1 MSSTGSSAIARGPA
15 SSTSTASARRSGT
28 ASPRAP
34 RIGCSMPF
42 ASTFRRAWR
51 RRSPLATLAI
61 AVGVVIVAAA
71 AGAAAQSRF
80 RAGTDLVALQVTVTD
95 PQRKSVPDLRQ
106 EDFAIFEEG
115 RQMSIDLFA
124 AGSVPLDL
132 MLVIDTSRS
141 MFERMPTVRQA
152 ASNFVRALADDD
164 RAEVIFFNHRVNIA
178 QSLTADRGALIA
190 AIQRAHASGSTA
202 LYEALYIALKRL
214 ASDPERDQTPRR
226 QAVVVLTDG
235 DDTTSHVT
243 FDAVYAQARGND
255 AAVYGIIPPSTISR
269 DAYRY
274 PQPESLFDLR
284 LLADETGGRVFTPAR
299 TPD

>member
-1 MSSTGSSAIARGPA
+1 
-15 SSTSTASARRSGT
+15 
-28 ASPRAP
+28 
-34 RIGCSMPF
+34 
-42 ASTFRRAWR
+42 
-51 RRSPLATLAI
+51 
-61 AVGVVIVAAA
+61 
-71 AGAAAQSRF
+71 
-80 RAGTDLVALQVTVTD
+80 
-95 PQRKSVPDLRQ
+95 
-106 EDFAIFEEG
+106 
-115 RQMSIDLFA
+115 
-124 AGSVPLDL
+124 
-132 MLVIDTSRS
+132 
-141 MFERMPTVRQA
+141 
-152 ASNFVRALADDD
+152 
-164 RAEVIFFNHRVNIA
+164 
-178 QSLTADRGALIA
+178 LIA

-299 TPD
+299 TPDLIGVYAEIADEFRKQYWLAFAPPESTPGFRRIVVRVVSNPLLRPRTRSGYNAGAPRPAVSGQPR